1 MKLVHLNE
9 RFLGQKFLEF
19 FRKMAYSINS
29 GIAHCGGN
37 MSMTAVKT
45 YDTKTDIKKRITLR
59 NSKYEYYHVQEFAD
73 GRIVLEPRELVV
85 PFEVSKA
92 TLDMMDSAMKN
103 LKNGKVS
110 EPLDLTE
117 FEA

>member
-1 MKLVHLNE
+1 MKG
-9 RFLGQKFLEF
+9 RFFGQKFIEF
-19 FRKMAYSINS
+19 FSKTPYSMNS
-29 GIAHCGGN
+29 GIPHCGGN
-37 MSMTAVKT
+37 MQMTAVKT
-45 YDTKTDIKKRITLR
+45 YDTKTDMKKRITLR

-92 TLDMMDSAMKN
+92 TLDMMDSAIKN
-103 LKNGKVS
+103 LNNGKVS

>member
-1 MKLVHLNE
+1 
-9 RFLGQKFLEF
+9 
-19 FRKMAYSINS
+19 
-29 GIAHCGGN
+29 

-45 YDTKTDIKKRITLR
+45 YDTKTDMKKRITLR
-59 NSKYEYYHVQEFAD
+59 NSKYKYYHVQEFAD

-85 PFEVSKA
+85 PFEVSQA
-92 TLDMMDSAMKN
+92 TLDMMDSSVKN
-103 LKNGKVS
+103 LKNGNVS